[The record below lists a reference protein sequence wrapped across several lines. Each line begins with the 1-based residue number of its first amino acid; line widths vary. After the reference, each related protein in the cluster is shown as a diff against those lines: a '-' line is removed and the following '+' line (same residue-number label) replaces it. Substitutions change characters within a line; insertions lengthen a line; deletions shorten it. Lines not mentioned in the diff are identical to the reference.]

1 MPEWRR
7 IRLIITYGLALPI
20 CRGLGGFPA
29 RCSRVWLLR
38 IQSGGLDWILRNRRI
53 GYEVAKRAGNQTIRR
68 VQTNHSH
75 KAVAKSHNES
85 GRQFQRN
92 PPSA

>member
-38 IQSGGLDWILRNRRI
+38 NRRI
-53 GYEVAKRAGNQTIRR
+53 GYEVTKRAGNQTIRR
-68 VQTNHSH
+68 VQSNHSH